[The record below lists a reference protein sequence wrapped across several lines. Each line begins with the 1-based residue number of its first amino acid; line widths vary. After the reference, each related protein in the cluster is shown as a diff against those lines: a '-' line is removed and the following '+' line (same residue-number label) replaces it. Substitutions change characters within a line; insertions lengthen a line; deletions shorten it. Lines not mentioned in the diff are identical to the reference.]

1 MCLPALFRDDK
12 QSITCPFHRVS
23 KNNIGEQTG
32 VDWLL
37 NRHRSAPSL
46 PVGVIKLVPSF
57 QGECGTQRASL
68 YDNAHMR
75 DLSSRWLCVACR
87 FSRRS
92 KTLRMQGC
100 STVCNVEQSGS
111 GEVVGRCGGGPKE
124 MYLHPVE
131 VVRISSHTK
140 SQWDNP
146 RQSHGGGTDG
156 N

>member
-1 MCLPALFRDDK
+1 MCLPARFRDDK
-12 QSITCPFHRVS
+12 QSVTCPFHPVPQ
-23 KNNIGEQTG
+23 KIGEQTG

-75 DLSSRWLCVACR
+75 DLSRRWLCVVCR

-111 GEVVGRCGGGPKE
+111 GAVVGRCGGGPKE
-124 MYLHPVE
+124 LYLSLGD
-131 VVRISSHTK
+131 VVTVRSRTWSH
-140 SQWDNP
+140 WA
-146 RQSHGGGTDG
+146 GA
-156 N
+156 